1 VRRQG
6 DGLHGNGAHE
16 QPIFGRPSGIDARE
30 ELLTSRHIDLMIK
43 VIMRYF
49 TLGPCHRGRDRG
61 AHRLQVETD
70 GALSLLAWRRD
81 DRLPA
86 LDVGADDRTAGTA
99 AGDGAKIDTAGR
111 GEPPRCRRGLRAS
124 AAWLDRCDRAAL
136 AAAPRSARQPRQRP
150 QF

>member
-1 VRRQG
+1 MRRQG

-86 LDVGADDRTAGTA
+86 LDVGADDRTAG
-99 AGDGAKIDTAGR
+99 
-111 GEPPRCRRGLRAS
+111 RAR
-124 AAWLDRCDRAAL
+124 L
-136 AAAPRSARQPRQRP
+136 PIRQ
-150 QF
+150 